1 MSDYRQVHSS
11 LAISQHIAGFMDTVG
26 IIQDCYTVAI
36 SCINDVLQGRSS
48 HTIDALFAEL
58 KEKAGAAYAPEIEFL
73 QAEVEDFLQQKSLLA
88 EPYSKPPGADLP
100 YRYEEIY
107 PGEKLKII
115 DQTLYDWAAADGF
128 PQDFF
133 QRAYFNQVTF
143 YCLPDNADLTHSIFN
158 DCDFTVCRLK
168 GANFQESRLYG
179 GNFHGCNIEDSSFCG
194 TTIANTNFQDCRLA
208 NVSFS
213 YAYMRKCNT
222 VDCSMA
228 EINFY
233 NTVLNSSAYSRVC
246 AQNIRR
252 LYTANI
258 TAGGATEQ
266 EVKWLRQSIFRALSP
281 ESPTVPLNHPQS
293 KGALAI

>member
-11 LAISQHIAGFMDTVG
+11 LAISQHIAGFMDTAG
-26 IIQDCYTVAI
+26 IIQNCYAVAI
-36 SCINDVLQGRSS
+36 SCINDVLQCRSS
-48 HTIDALFAEL
+48 QTVDALFAEL
-58 KEKAGAAYAPEIEFL
+58 KEKGGAAYAPEIEFL

-88 EPYSKPPGADLP
+88 EPYTKPPGADLP
-100 YRYEEIY
+100 YCYDEIY

-115 DQTLYDWAAADGF
+115 DQTLYDRAAADGF
-128 PQDFF
+128 PKDFF
-133 QRAYFNQVTF
+133 QRAYFNRVTL

-194 TTIANTNFQDCRLA
+194 ATIANINFRDCQLA

-222 VDCSMA
+222 VDCRLE

-233 NTVLNSSAYSRVC
+233 NTVLNGSAYSRVC
-246 AQNIRR
+246 AKNIRR

-281 ESPTVPLNHPQS
+281 ESPTVLFNHSKS

>member
-58 KEKAGAAYAPEIEFL
+58 KEKAGAAYASEIEFL

-115 DQTLYDWAAADGF
+115 DQALYDRAAADGF
-128 PQDFF
+128 PKDFF
-133 QRAYFNQVTF
+133 RRTYFNQVTF
-143 YCLPDNADLTHSIFN
+143 YCLPDRADLTHSIFN

-179 GNFHGCNIEDSSFCG
+179 GNFHDCNIEDGSFCG
-194 TTIANTNFQDCRLA
+194 ATIANINFQDCQFA

-213 YAYMRKCNT
+213 YAYISKCNT
-222 VDCSMA
+222 INCSLE

-246 AQNIRR
+246 AKNIRR

-281 ESPTVPLNHPQS
+281 ESPTVLFNHPKS

>member
-11 LAISQHIAGFMDTVG
+11 LAISQHIAGFMDMAG
-26 IIQDCYTVAI
+26 IIQNCYAVAV
-36 SCINDVLQGRSS
+36 SCINDVLQGRASQ
-48 HTIDALFAEL
+48 TVDELFAEL
-58 KEKAGAAYAPEIEFL
+58 KEKCGAAYAPEIEFL
-73 QAEVEDFLQQKSLLA
+73 QDEVEAFLQQKSLLA
-88 EPYSKPPGADLP
+88 EPYTKLPSANLP
-100 YRYEEIY
+100 YHYDEIY

-115 DQTLYDWAAADGF
+115 DQALYDRAAADGF
-128 PQDFF
+128 PKDFF
-133 QRAYFNQVTF
+133 RRTYFNQVTF
-143 YCLPDNADLTHSIFN
+143 YCLPDRANLTHSIFN

-179 GNFHGCNIEDSSFCG
+179 GNFHDCNIEDGSFCG
-194 TTIANTNFQDCRLA
+194 ATIANINFQDCQFA

-213 YAYMRKCNT
+213 YAYISKCNT
-222 VDCSMA
+222 IDCSLE

-246 AQNIRR
+246 AKNIRR

-266 EVKWLRQSIFRALSP
+266 EVKWLRQSIFRTLTP
-281 ESPTVPLNHPQS
+281 ESPTAPLNHLKN